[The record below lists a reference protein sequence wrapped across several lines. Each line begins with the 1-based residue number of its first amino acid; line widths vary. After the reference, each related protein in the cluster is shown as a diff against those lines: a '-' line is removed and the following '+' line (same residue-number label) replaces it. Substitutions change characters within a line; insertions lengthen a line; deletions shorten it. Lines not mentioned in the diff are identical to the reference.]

1 VSALSSLNT
10 ARLGMAAQQRA
21 LDVTSQNIANVN
33 TAGYSRQR
41 VDLQSIGASTVP
53 ALFSVSTEVG
63 GGVNADTVTRIRDSF
78 AENRALGEHAG
89 ATRLTVQSAAYSQ
102 IEDAFREPG
111 ETGLQ
116 TALTD
121 MWSSWEDL
129 ANASDMPAARQA
141 VLENTAAV
149 VGSLTTT
156 RATLDAQ
163 WTQTRQDLGAL
174 VDDVNAAAA
183 QIASLNQA
191 IQRASQAGVNTNELA
206 DKRDGLVL
214 SLAEKVGATA
224 SPGSDG
230 MVDVL
235 VGGSTLVSG
244 PADGTPVTAANLALL
259 ITDPAGLAASA
270 ISGAASADGNHALAM
285 GRLGETGGVDSDYR
299 QLITGLGVQSSV
311 SARNLTIQAT
321 IAGSVDA
328 TRESTSGV
336 SLDEEMTQ
344 MLAFQH
350 GYEAAARMITAM
362 DEVLDTLINNT
373 GRVGR

>member
-1 VSALSSLNT
+1 
-10 ARLGMAAQQRA
+10 
-21 LDVTSQNIANVN
+21 
-33 TAGYSRQR
+33 
-41 VDLQSIGASTVP
+41 
-53 ALFSVSTEVG
+53 
-63 GGVNADTVTRIRDSF
+63 
-78 AENRALGEHAG
+78 
-89 ATRLTVQSAAYSQ
+89 
-102 IEDAFREPG
+102 
-111 ETGLQ
+111 
-116 TALTD
+116 
-121 MWSSWEDL
+121 
-129 ANASDMPAARQA
+129 MPAARQA

-149 VGSLTTT
+149 VGSLKTT

-244 PADGTPVTAANLALL
+244 AASTKVGLTGATTADELAAAPIGLVTVPGGTRLSLGGTAGGDVEVMTSVIPQYRDALDGIAAKLAAVVNTAHAQGTDGNGAPGGPLLGPADGTPVTAANLALL

-299 QLITGLGVQSSV
+299 QLITALGVQSSV